1 MTLQYK
7 YVWLIQGWYEDHW
20 WEGEEGGEGEE
31 GAFVNCTGR
40 QILEFLHQQRALAVN
55 HFPHEFD
62 KTVVRDGGLVREGGR
77 GREGGRRGGGRDGG
91 V

>member
-20 WEGEEGGEGEE
+20 WEREEGGEGEE

-40 QILEFLHQQRALAVN
+40 QILEFLHQQRALALN

-62 KTVVRDGGLVREGGR
+62 RSVVSDGGLVREGGR
-77 GREGGRRGGGRDGG
+77 EGGR
-91 V
+91 